1 MPESYDAGMQTVY
14 DALVWLHVISWVV
27 ALVGYVST
35 IRRPQLNLAMVV
47 GVTAAFVLGIA
58 LTGVA
63 PAADVDLDYA
73 KIGAKLVVA
82 VVAVGIAHGTRKRP
96 TPNPM
101 AHVVAALIVV
111 NVALA
116 YLWT

>member
-1 MPESYDAGMQTVY
+1 MQTLY
-14 DALVWLHVISWVV
+14 DVLVWLHVLSWVV
-27 ALVGYVST
+27 ALVGYVTT
-35 IRRPQLNLAMVV
+35 IRRPQLTLATVV

-73 KIGAKLVVA
+73 KIGVKLVVA
-82 VVAVGIAHGTRKRP
+82 LVAVGLAHATWRRP
-96 TPNPM
+96 APNPF
-101 AHVVAALIVV
+101 AHVVAGLIVV